1 MVLRVSHNDNPLAP
15 DKIEIKKEMLSKNQ
29 LMISDFYNI
38 FIGNAKTLAPNV
50 FDKKQVFA
58 LLWELSNLLETRT
71 KTKNNTSITI
81 TEAICQI
88 AHTEINRCRE
98 VVTRMENQGTTQYM
112 VKLWKMLETELV

>member
-50 FDKKQVFA
+50 FDKKKKY
-58 LLWELSNLLETRT
+58 LLYYENF
-71 KTKNNTSITI
+71 
-81 TEAICQI
+81 QI
-88 AHTEINRCRE
+88 
-98 VVTRMENQGTTQYM
+98 YL
-112 VKLWKMLETELV
+112 KLGLKLKIIHQSQ

>member
-50 FDKKQVFA
+50 FDKKKY
-58 LLWELSNLLETRT
+58 LLYYENF
-71 KTKNNTSITI
+71 
-81 TEAICQI
+81 QI
-88 AHTEINRCRE
+88 
-98 VVTRMENQGTTQYM
+98 YL
-112 VKLWKMLETELV
+112 KLGLKLKIIHQSQ